1 MRSILIVLLFGV
13 LLQAQESSNFV
24 VLEPEEEKTKN
35 MSVQE
40 LPYQNTDLDQK
51 ISGIKKEIEKLG
63 EKALSLEEIKKQRAQ
78 IPASK
83 NGLFLGIMAGSGL
96 VNNRYEYNKYNQDNN
111 VEGSLPV
118 LGAPRDFNSL
128 IGMFGGK
135 IGYQNFFNRYF
146 GTRIYGDALL
156 GWGHVKSNGKNVG
169 RNNYLLAAL
178 GKNVGRNNYLL
189 AALNLDMLVDFRVHK
204 KIELGGF
211 VGFGFGVMLFSDQIQ
226 NVNLANV
233 SWQSGQTEI
242 TRSLY
247 SNGLWKHLLQI
258 DYMVN
263 FGVNVAIDTKHR
275 IEIGVKIPVS
285 QLRLGLEK
293 PGNVSYTHTEKTKIS
308 ENQSK
313 VSISSGNEAIMSG
326 DISFWRSSFF
336 IIGYN
341 YLF

>member
-13 LLQAQESSNFV
+13 LLQAHESSNFV
-24 VLEPEEEKTKN
+24 VLEPEEEKTQN

-111 VEGSLPV
+111 VEGSPPV
-118 LGAPRDFNSL
+118 LGAPKDFNSL

-156 GWGHVKSNGKNVG
+156 GWGSVRSN
-169 RNNYLLAAL
+169 

-211 VGFGFGVMLFSDQIQ
+211 VGFGFGVMLFSDQIK

-233 SWQSGQTEI
+233 PWQSDQI

-275 IEIGVKIPVS
+275 IEIGVKIPIS

-293 PGNVSYTHTEKTKIS
+293 PGNVSYTHTEKIKIGNS
-308 ENQSK
+308 EKQLE
-313 VSISSGNEAIMSG
+313 VEVGSGNEAIMSG